1 LLNTTGNNNSFYG
14 YNAGNANVSGSS
26 NTAIGNNADFAEGG
40 FSNVTVV
47 GNGSVGTAS
56 NQVRI
61 GNAAVGSIGG
71 FANWTNISDGRFK
84 NNIRED
90 VSGLAFIMQLRP
102 VTYNLDINAINV
114 QLRIKGSNS
123 DAQPISDKQ
132 LQRQSGFIAQEVEA
146 AAKKTGYEFSA
157 VDAPKNNGDMY
168 GLRYAEFV
176 VPLVKAVQ
184 EQQLLI
190 QQLQKE
196 IDQLKK
202 QTSDKKEF

>member
-1 LLNTTGNNNSFYG
+1 
-14 YNAGNANVSGSS
+14 
-26 NTAIGNNADFAEGG
+26 
-40 FSNVTVV
+40 
-47 GNGSVGTAS
+47 
-56 NQVRI
+56 
-61 GNAAVGSIGG
+61 
-71 FANWTNISDGRFK
+71 
-84 NNIRED
+84 
-90 VSGLAFIMQLRP
+90 MQLRP